1 MRGAGRAVFS
11 TCTSAAHSSGFRAGI
26 EVLPPAGV
34 GDPGDRDQPEPVF
47 LGNKFC
53 TAVRAV
59 KVVIGR
65 RDAEQPFSGYLTEN
79 AGSADRAPGEP
90 RVRFPAGIRGT
101 AGQDVSRSDVPRPGR
116 MQPDTPDLR
125 MGGGIG
131 HLGRLCKAGVDKNFG
146 NDRCDSALIA
156 AKAFDEAFTQPR
168 EEVPVPLVTLRRGS
182 VLETSAFR
190 HSMVTPTIPLSITIP
205 FLIKGSRSMRRLM
218 VSQASSRIFLGIGRN
233 WGVATGDHAAAI
245 RWKSGRINTCRQSSM
260 LGRPVGGLS

>member
-1 MRGAGRAVFS
+1 MPLMIRVPSLSMENETGTPSTGRDGFSGRWITSGGRGISVFFWAMRYQDVAMRGAGRAVFS

-168 EEVPVPLVTLRRGS
+168 EEGTG
-182 VLETSAFR
+182 
-190 HSMVTPTIPLSITIP
+190 TPCDFTE
-205 FLIKGSRSMRRLM
+205 
-218 VSQASSRIFLGIGRN
+218 
-233 WGVATGDHAAAI
+233 
-245 RWKSGRINTCRQSSM
+245 RQ
-260 LGRPVGGLS
+260 RP